1 MNYESDMAT
10 PENIDA
16 VRSDGHEHNVSSSG
30 KPCKNGFTHQRAQ
43 RWAWTAASGH
53 YDWMDSHGPFASLD

>member
-10 PENIDA
+10 PKNIDA
-16 VRSDGHEHNVSSSG
+16 VRSDGHKHDVSSG
-30 KPCKNGFTHQRAQ
+30 GETRKNGAHQRQQ